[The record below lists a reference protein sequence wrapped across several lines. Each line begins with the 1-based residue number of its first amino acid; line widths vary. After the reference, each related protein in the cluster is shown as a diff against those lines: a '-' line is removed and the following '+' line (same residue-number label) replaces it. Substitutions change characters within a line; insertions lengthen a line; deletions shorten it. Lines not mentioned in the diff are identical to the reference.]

1 MNYSMTLIKD
11 RSTLIFLKNKTVDSL
26 DWDNTDDLSYLGL
39 SREYR
44 TQIKLLCKLEITGRN
59 LRTLRWFQGW
69 LKERL
74 QHGIL
79 KRGVITTE
87 RGY

>member
-1 MNYSMTLIKD
+1 MNYSMTFIKH
-11 RSTLIFLKNKTVDSL
+11 RSTLIFLKIRVDSL

-59 LRTLRWFQGW
+59 LRTLRLFQSW

-74 QHGIL
+74 Q
-79 KRGVITTE
+79 
-87 RGY
+87 